1 MTKVTRNI
9 YLSVFSVGFIAI
21 FSIIQMHIN
30 LLSKRTERIVEALK
44 EQDKAIT
51 ELERAVSLI
60 QYNGRTNKPEAKKT
74 RKLCDWYK
82 TEYNKK
88 SYEPIIHAF
97 TSFEKGFDCKLYFDD
112 IEDLRVITLD
122 QLEGEYN
129 KANCN
134 GCLDQFY
141 KDL

>member
-60 QYNGRTNKPEAKKT
+60 QYNGRTNKPEAKKQESFVTGIKQSIT
-74 RKLCDWYK
+74 RKATNLSYMLLPVS
-82 TEYNKK
+82 KK
-88 SYEPIIHAF
+88 GLI
-97 TSFEKGFDCKLYFDD
+97 
-112 IEDLRVITLD
+112 
-122 QLEGEYN
+122 
-129 KANCN
+129 ANCT
-134 GCLDQFY
+134 LMIS
-141 KDL
+141 KI